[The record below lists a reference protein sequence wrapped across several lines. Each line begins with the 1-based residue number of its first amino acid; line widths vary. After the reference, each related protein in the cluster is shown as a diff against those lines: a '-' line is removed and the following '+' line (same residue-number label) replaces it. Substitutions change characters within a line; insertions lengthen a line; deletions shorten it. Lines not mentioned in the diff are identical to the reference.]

1 MRNLSDKTSGTP
13 PGRLDRLIV
22 FFGRPWVFA
31 LAFAFLLIPSQWL
44 VAAMNTGAAFLKID
58 TGARPTAMGGAYTAL
73 ADDVNALYYNPGGLG
88 NLRQRELGAT
98 HTQWLMNT
106 TFDFFGYAHP
116 LQNGTLGLGVTRLGI
131 GQQEGRDANRQAA
144 QSYEASDTAYTIGY
158 SRRMD
163 VLPTGRISLGGNFKY
178 LQSRIG
184 EYSASAVAFDAGALH
199 TLDSMPLS
207 LGFSVLNIG
216 KGMTYLDQT
225 DPLPLTFSLGAAYR
239 FAEVFQVTTDIRHE
253 AYDHRT
259 SLGIGTEYALMPRFS
274 IRAGY
279 TSFAASGLGDAAG
292 ALGGLGGG
300 FGLKLGRYRADYTFT
315 PFGALGN
322 AQRLSLGA
330 RF

>member
-1 MRNLSDKTSGTP
+1 MTNNEQKTTIKP
-13 PGRLDRLIV
+13 CWIDHLAMAL
-22 FFGRPWVFA
+22 GRPGVFI
-31 LAFAFLLIPSQWL
+31 LAFGFLLIPSQWL
-44 VAAMNTGAAFLKID
+44 VAAINSGAAFLKID

-98 HTQWLMNT
+98 HTKWLMNT
-106 TFDFFGYAHP
+106 TFDFLGYAHP
-116 LQNGTLGLGVTRLGI
+116 LKKGTFGLGVTRLSI
-131 GQQEGRDANRQAA
+131 GGHEGRDANRQATS
-144 QSYEASDTAYTIGY
+144 SYDASDTAYTIGY
-158 SRRMD
+158 SRR
-163 VLPTGRISLGGNFKY
+163 LAGRTSMGGNFKY

-184 EYSASAVAFDAGALH
+184 DYSASAVAFDAGALH
-199 TLDSMPLS
+199 QFGGMPLA
-207 LGFSVLNIG
+207 LGVSVLNMG

-225 DPLPLTFSLGAAYR
+225 DPLPLTLSLGAAYR
-239 FAEVFQVTTDIRHE
+239 LGGMFQVTTDIRHDV
-253 AYDHRT
+253 YDKQT
-259 SLGIGTEYALMPRFS
+259 SLGFGTEYALMPRFS

-279 TSFAASGLGDAAG
+279 TSFASRNFGGAAG
-292 ALGGLGGG
+292 AIGGFGGG